1 LTYQTHGTRQP
12 RDPAE
17 ESVETAHRR
26 IALELKRAR
35 NDAAEALRRIERME
49 RVVGR
54 LADCAGAMTEAGDE

>member
-1 LTYQTHGTRQP
+1 MTYQTHGTRQP

-26 IALELKRAR
+26 IALEITRAR

-49 RVVGR
+49 AVVGR
-54 LADCAGAMTEAGDE
+54 LADCAITRSEAADD